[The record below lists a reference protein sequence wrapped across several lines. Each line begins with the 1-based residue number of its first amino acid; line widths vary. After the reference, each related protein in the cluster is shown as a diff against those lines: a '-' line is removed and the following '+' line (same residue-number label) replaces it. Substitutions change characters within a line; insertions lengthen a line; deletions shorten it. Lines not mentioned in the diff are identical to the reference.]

1 MSLATDLQGDV
12 ANLLNDPDFG
22 RTATFISKAGGSYDE
37 TTGAI
42 TVTSTNYSVRV
53 MLLTYRD
60 GLVDGELI
68 RRGDRKAIMKAKG
81 FNTVPKTDDQLLL
94 AGVTYNV
101 IASKP
106 IELTGVYVLFTLQ
119 IRIGG

>member
-12 ANLLNDPDFG
+12 AALLDDPDFG
-22 RTATFISKAGGSYDE
+22 RTATFISKTGGSYDD
-37 TTGAI
+37 TTGGI
-42 TVTSTNYSVRV
+42 TVTSSNFSVRV
-53 MLLTYRD
+53 MLLGYRD

-68 RRGDRKAIMKAKG
+68 RRGDRKVILKAKS
-81 FNTVPKTDDQLLL
+81 FSAVPKADDQLTL

-106 IELTGVYVLFTLQ
+106 IELAGTYVVFILQ
-119 IRIGG
+119 VRVGG